1 MMYFYRINPPEN
13 FSPPTPNSMLVNET
27 FEIEMQETTLNYLNK
42 GQGATNFMKERLNVN
57 IGVRKVRC
65 PHNLCHDCS

>member
-1 MMYFYRINPPEN
+1 
-13 FSPPTPNSMLVNET
+13 MLVNET